1 MAGSLRKRFG
11 LFRWKKESREKSKA
25 QDGPEIHGSIASANS
40 SEVSVLRP
48 EQAASSTTVTPS
60 LPQST
65 INASQTPAP
74 AVPPTPSSKTLPV
87 LSNTSDKAA
96 KAPQTAT
103 DGQAVEIGENLV
115 AYVSLWDRA
124 YDALKEEEPDRVT
137 EYEQLLSRVLI
148 RVPSISQLASNQTDD
163 VKIANQVPQNDPIAR
178 RKKLKEITELG
189 LKHMEDKKV
198 STTLLGH
205 EIVLQD
211 VVAKVAGAV
220 EWVEGHVKDAI
231 KDLPY
236 ASIVMAGVSLVLP
249 LLKNPAAAE
258 EANRDGFTYVTS
270 QMRYFAAMES
280 LLLPQDTK
288 PDLKDDLT
296 ERLVDLYKLI
306 IDFQVQ
312 SVIRFYRTQTKNFFR
327 GAINYDGWDQKLQ
340 YIKDTDVALVSRFE
354 TTMSASRLQVL
365 RDLAGRAEESRI
377 ALNSLL
383 AKVQEHIEV
392 SRQQLGVLQKIS
404 QHITDPQDH
413 ACLQGLRITDPHDD
427 KSRIEQAKGGLLTG
441 SYCWVLDND
450 DFRQWR
456 NNQDSRLLWIKGDPG
471 KGKTMLLCGIIDELT
486 KSIPNTTTVSFF
498 FCQATD
504 ARINNAT
511 AVLRGLIF
519 LLVSHQPSLIS
530 HVRQRYDQAGKQL
543 FEDANAWEALSKI
556 FTNILEDP
564 HLQSTYLV
572 IDALDECTGDL
583 SRLLNFIAKTSSTY
597 SDVKWIVSSRNWP
610 NIEKGLDDATQKV
623 RLCLELNEESVSA
636 AVANYIQSKVDL
648 LAKQNQYDNDTRDA
662 VRAYL
667 SSNAYGTFLWVA
679 LVCQEL
685 AGISGWEAEEM
696 LTALPPGLD
705 ALYERMMSQICSSRN
720 SQLCKNILAVVSV
733 VRRPITL
740 DELPSLVDMP
750 PRCSGSRDVLAEIV
764 GLCGSFLTLRDHTIA
779 FVHQSAKDFL
789 VQKASREIFPSG
801 IQHVHRSIFSR
812 SLRVLANIL
821 RRDIYGLSAPGFP
834 IDQVKQPNPDPL
846 AAARYSCV
854 YWIDHLSEC
863 DATRDEVESIDRFLR
878 RSYLYWLEALS
889 LLQGH
894 GDLVWSV
901 VFSPDGQRVAS
912 GSGDRTIK
920 IWDTA
925 SGTCTQTLE
934 GHGSSVLSV
943 AFSPDGQRV
952 ASGSRDKTIKIWDTA
967 SGSCT
972 QTLEGHGSWV
982 LSVGFSPDGQRV
994 ASGSGDRTIKI
1005 WDTASGSCTQTL
1017 EGHGDFVLSV
1027 AFSRDGQRVASGS
1040 DDNTIKIWDT
1050 ASGSC
1055 TQTLEGHGD
1064 LVWSVAFSPDGQRMA
1079 SGSDDKTI
1087 KIWDTASG
1095 SCTQTI
1101 NVGLTATHLSFDH
1114 ANAYINTNIGRIQ
1127 IATAT
1132 MESPN

>member
-1 MAGSLRKRFG
+1 
-11 LFRWKKESREKSKA
+11 
-25 QDGPEIHGSIASANS
+25 
-40 SEVSVLRP
+40 
-48 EQAASSTTVTPS
+48 
-60 LPQST
+60 
-65 INASQTPAP
+65 
-74 AVPPTPSSKTLPV
+74 
-87 LSNTSDKAA
+87 
-96 KAPQTAT
+96 
-103 DGQAVEIGENLV
+103 
-115 AYVSLWDRA
+115 
-124 YDALKEEEPDRVT
+124 
-137 EYEQLLSRVLI
+137 
-148 RVPSISQLASNQTDD
+148 
-163 VKIANQVPQNDPIAR
+163 
-178 RKKLKEITELG
+178 
-189 LKHMEDKKV
+189 MEDKKV

-205 EIVLQD
+205 GIVLQD

-288 PDLKDDLT
+288 PDLKDDFT
-296 ERLVDLYKLI
+296 KRLINLYKLI
-306 IDFQVQ
+306 IDFQIQ

-340 YIKDTDVALVSRFE
+340 YIKDTDAALVSRFE
-354 TTMSASRLQVL
+354 TTMSASRLQGL

-377 ALNSLL
+377 ALNNLL
-383 AKVQEHIEV
+383 TKVQEHIEV
-392 SRQQLGVLQKIS
+392 SRQQLSVLQKIN

-441 SYCWVLDND
+441 SYYWVLDND

-456 NNQDSRLLWIKGDPG
+456 NNQDNRLLWIKGDPG

-486 KSIPNTTTVSFF
+486 KSIPNTTIVSFF

-504 ARINNAT
+504 ARLNNAT

-519 LLVSHQPSLIS
+519 LLVNHQPSLIS

-556 FTNILEDP
+556 FASILKDP
-564 HLQSTYLV
+564 DLQSTYLV

-597 SDVKWIVSSRNWP
+597 SNIKWIVSSRNWP
-610 NIEKGLDDATQKV
+610 NIEKDLLDATQKV

-636 AVANYIQSKVDL
+636 AVATYIQSKVDL
-648 LAKQNQYDNDTRDA
+648 LAKQNQYDNHTRDA

-685 AGISGWEAEEM
+685 AGISGWEAEKM
-696 LTALPPGLD
+696 LTAFPPGLD
-705 ALYERMMSQICSSRN
+705 ALYERMMSQICSSRH
-720 SQLCKNILAVVSV
+720 SKLCKNILAVVSV

-750 PRCSGSRDVLAEIV
+750 PRCSGNREVLAEIV

-801 IQHVHRSIFSR
+801 IQHIHRSIFSR

-821 RRDIYGLSAPGFP
+821 RRDIYDLSAPGFP

-846 AAARYSCV
+846 AAARYSCL

-863 DATRDEVESIDRFLR
+863 DPTRDEVESIDRFLR

-889 LLQGH
+889 LL
-894 GDLVWSV
+894 
-901 VFSPDGQRVAS
+901 RMMS
-912 GSGDRTIK
+912 GGVIAIGR
-920 IWDTA
+920 
-925 SGTCTQTLE
+925 LE
-934 GHGSSVLSV
+934 GLLVSTELLNTG
-943 AFSPDGQRV
+943 
-952 ASGSRDKTIKIWDTA
+952 KID
-967 SGSCT
+967 
-972 QTLEGHGSWV
+972 
-982 LSVGFSPDGQRV
+982 
-994 ASGSGDRTIKI
+994 
-1005 WDTASGSCTQTL
+1005 
-1017 EGHGDFVLSV
+1017 
-1027 AFSRDGQRVASGS
+1027 
-1040 DDNTIKIWDT
+1040 
-1050 ASGSC
+1050 
-1055 TQTLEGHGD
+1055 
-1064 LVWSVAFSPDGQRMA
+1064 
-1079 SGSDDKTI
+1079 
-1087 KIWDTASG
+1087 
-1095 SCTQTI
+1095 
-1101 NVGLTATHLSFDH
+1101 
-1114 ANAYINTNIGRIQ
+1114 
-1127 IATAT
+1127 
-1132 MESPN
+1132 